1 MEIFRGRN
9 TKPVNRIFILRGAS
23 IDRNR
28 GTLNGRKALARYH
41 QSYLQIGREADYNKL
56 LSWLKQPQNQGKT
69 VRGLGYDYVMEVTIR
84 VSGFKRKADVDKEC
98 RTSISSFT
106 TRGRNGTH
114 LCFVPAMIV

>member
-41 QSYLQIGREADYNKL
+41 QSYLHIGREADYNKL
-56 LSWLKQPQNQGKT
+56 LGRVKQPQNQGKV
-69 VRGLGYDYVMEVTIR
+69 VRGLAYDYVMEVTIR
-84 VSGFKRKADVDKEC
+84 VSGFEKENG
-98 RTSISSFT
+98 
-106 TRGRNGTH
+106 GRQRVSNVYFLVYNEGEERDPPFA
-114 LCFVPAMIV
+114 LFQR